1 MDKPGPTVNLPPDP
15 VHCFPNA
22 HIRIVGQASCR
33 ATDTDLAGNDIH
45 DREGAV
51 LAEQFESA
59 ACVLDGAGCVR
70 GGQDGKRVLAI
81 W

>member
-1 MDKPGPTVNLPPDP
+1 MDKPGSTVNLPPGP

-22 HIRIVGQASCR
+22 HIRIVGQASCK
-33 ATDTDLAGNDIH
+33 ATDIDLAGKDIH
-45 DREGAV
+45 KQEGAV
-51 LAEQFESA
+51 LAEQVECA

-70 GGQDGKRVLAI
+70 GGQDWKRVLAI